1 MIAWLTAN
9 YVTAIAVVGGISMLA
24 SAIAAMTP
32 TPKDDKA
39 AGWIK
44 KIYTLLIDIPALNIG
59 KAKAV
64 GDEKLDMVIKE
75 KAGGFLGGLFRKIR
89 SKL

>member
-1 MIAWLTAN
+1 MMAWLSAH
-9 YVTAIAVVGGISMLA
+9 YVTLIACVGGASMLA

-44 KIYTLLIDIPALNIG
+44 KVYTLLIDIPALNVG
-59 KAKAV
+59 KAKAIGDKKV
-64 GDEKLDMVIKE
+64 DEKIKE
-75 KAGGFLGGLFRKIR
+75 KAGGLLGGLFRKIKE
-89 SKL
+89 KL

>member
-1 MIAWLTAN
+1 MMAWLSAH
-9 YVTAIAVVGGISMLA
+9 YVTLIACVGGASMLA

-44 KIYTLLIDIPALNIG
+44 
-59 KAKAV
+59 AKAIGDV
-64 GDEKLDMVIKE
+64 KVDEKIKE
-75 KAGGFLGGLFRKIR
+75 KAGGLLGGLFRKIKE
-89 SKL
+89 KL

>member
-1 MIAWLTAN
+1 
-9 YVTAIAVVGGISMLA
+9 MLA

-44 KIYTLLIDIPALNIG
+44 KIYTLLIDIPALNVGKSKDIG
-59 KAKAV
+59 DKV
-64 GDEKLDMVIKE
+64 VDETIKE
-75 KAGGFLGGLFRKIR
+75 KAGGLLGGLFRKIK

>member
-1 MIAWLTAN
+1 
-9 YVTAIAVVGGISMLA
+9 MLA

-44 KIYTLLIDIPALNIG
+44 KIYTLLIDIPALNVG
-59 KAKAV
+59 TAKAI
-64 GDEKLDMVIKE
+64 GDKVVEETIKE
-75 KAGGFLGGLFRKIR
+75 QAGGRLGGLFRKIK

>member
-1 MIAWLTAN
+1 MIAWLSAN

-32 TPKDDKA
+32 TPKDDVA

-44 KIYTLLIDIPALNIG
+44 KIYTLLIDIPALNVG
-59 KAKAV
+59 KAKAI
-64 GDEKLDMVIKE
+64 GDKVVDETIKE
-75 KAGGFLGGLFRKIR
+75 KAGGLLGGLFRKIKE
-89 SKL
+89 KL

>member
-1 MIAWLTAN
+1 MIAWLSAN

-44 KIYTLLIDIPALNIG
+44 KIYTLLLDIPALNVG
-59 KAKAV
+59 KAKAIGDKV
-64 GDEKLDMVIKE
+64 VDEKIKE
-75 KAGGFLGGLFRKIR
+75 KAGGLLGGLFRKIK